1 MPMIDTGVIE
11 EMFTSDI
18 AFLQE
23 LYRRKNS
30 PPEGELGEGNCLCPA
45 CGEQFPL
52 PVTAAEPE
60 GVLLG
65 SGLGE

>member
-1 MPMIDTGVIE
+1 VIE

-30 PPEGELGEGNCLCPA
+30 PPEGQLGEGNVLCPA
-45 CGEQFPL
+45 CGEQFEAPK
-52 PVTAAEPE
+52 TSDEEPE

-65 SGLGE
+65 SRLGE